1 MKMRTRTLYRLLA
14 PLLLT
19 VACDDAGPLPETDGE
34 DRTRLHIQVRG
45 VAPGEDLQVFTFD
58 TRAPQNIAGYSH
70 SNGSFTS
77 FETTAGDKIVSVV
90 LNGPDLSA
98 IADFSSLMEW
108 HYVPGVADIPSTLPL
123 RFGLQ
128 QVRVSQ
134 NTHEIRIDAGLQLGR
149 VGLISVVN
157 RLDGHQTIDSL
168 QAYLANAAGD
178 NLLGFDYLD
187 SALRIHPGGSSAPE
201 PSSPLANTSL
211 GALPYGSAHIGP
223 YYLYSCPTPP
233 DWEPWL
239 VLAARISGERW
250 YYSIPLS
257 GIEKGL
263 SQEVSVTL
271 RTLGADQPCIA
282 GQPGSYDLTQT
293 PTAWTIHSSTEHI

>member
-1 MKMRTRTLYRLLA
+1 MKMKTRSLHSLLTA
-14 PLLLT
+14 LLLT
-19 VACDDAGPLPETDGE
+19 VACEDAGPLPAVEEE

-45 VAPGEDLQVFTFD
+45 TTAGEDLQVFTFD
-58 TRAPQNIAGYSH
+58 TRAPQSIASYSH
-70 SNGSFTS
+70 FNGLSAS
-77 FETTAGDKIVSVV
+77 FETVAGDKIVAVV

-108 HYVPGVADIPSTLPL
+108 HYIPGTADEPASLPL

-134 NTHEIRIDAGLQLGR
+134 QSHEIRIDAGLQLGR
-149 VGLISVVN
+149 IGLISVVN
-157 RLDGHQTIDSL
+157 RLDGHQTIDSI

-187 SALRIHPGGSSAPE
+187 SALCIHPNGNTAPE
-201 PSSPLANTSL
+201 TSSPLATLSL
-211 GALPYGSAHIGP
+211 GTLPYGSTHSGP
-223 YYLYSCPTPP
+223 YFFYSCPTPP
-233 DWEPWL
+233 GWDPWL
-239 VLAARISGERW
+239 ILAARISGELW
-250 YYSIPLS
+250 YYNIPLP

-271 RTLGADQPCIA
+271 RTLGADQPCVT

-293 PTAWTIHSSTEHI
+293 PADWTHLSSTEQI